1 MSDIAVLGLKIE
13 NGHVVATTAALDKM
27 TAAGGRAET
36 TTNRLSAAA
45 KSLGMTLAAY
55 LSFRALLSG
64 FNAIATAT
72 REAELAQ
79 VRLAGV
85 MRATGN
91 AAGYTAGQLDELA
104 TVMSRTTLF
113 DDESI
118 KNAAARLATFGNI
131 TGEVFGRTLALGADL
146 ATLLGEDITGATF
159 QLGKALEDPVRGLT
173 LLKRA
178 GMSFTAAEN
187 DMVKAAIAH
196 NDVRGAQA
204 VMLDSIQRRIG
215 GLAGGA
221 HTGLTGAMHDL
232 KLEWGNFL
240 ETLGQTPGIA
250 STVAN
255 AITTVADAIQGLM
268 LTLAPTRAMQEE
280 ALRAQYATANRT
292 LGLAAGQG
300 PMVGETQEGFLRR
313 MAVQAAA
320 VDDLARRIDAL
331 RGASVAEMRARG
343 AAAALAE
350 AQAHTLRAVTEGTAA
365 ETAEVGKLKDQL
377 KALHAE
383 KERSVALD
391 RAMLEAAGA
400 YVDRVVAGLNRQLE
414 MYDELARMT
423 DKNIAAL
430 KKYIS
435 MGKPA
440 SGGARVT
447 KDDLV
452 GALPTIGG
460 IDLASLLKSPKS
472 FGLELLSSGLG
483 KLADSL
489 FGGAEAARAAAAA
502 ERALI
507 ATRVSYLRTVE
518 STAAGLGFV
527 FDQIGNAKVGIQL
540 LATVH
545 AISGLDQELAQ
556 SAAQFTELRDRARE
570 MYSGTE
576 RLAFELER
584 IRSLEAAV
592 AARLRAEYALKQLEL
607 QQDYAVRAM
616 RAVGMDAEADA
627 AAFAQA
633 QQREM
638 AQAIRDGADAA
649 TQATLRQT
657 LLQEAI
663 RRTAEVAIAAA
674 RKEADAAAQRLASAQ
689 SALDATKATLSG
701 LQAYSASLRG
711 LTGSPASNLASSR
724 AAFEAL
730 AARARGG
737 DAEAVAGLQ
746 GAGTAFL
753 EQSRAYNASG
763 MGYQRDVASVQAV
776 VDEVA
781 ATYQATATAQESMVA
796 LLTEQNRIAA
806 ASLKALQDAEF
817 VRQHEAAEAYYAT
830 AYTTAQAANDPAG
843 MLAALAALRTL
854 GLAQIDRAVTDMLAL
869 QGTVGAAM
877 AGQVAQT
884 ILALEAQREATT
896 AAFDRTAV
904 AIVAGFP
911 VTDVSALYSNAMAAM
926 HQNDLIGALASQAG
940 IMGAGNA
947 MLGQM
952 LTQLMWIADPS
963 TRPASTSSAPIDP
976 GTGEPYGGA
985 WDPSQLN
992 APMAATATNTAAT
1005 VTRLETSNALLL
1017 AGFETLSND
1026 LAVLTAEV
1034 GKLTVA
1040 TRKTGEA
1047 LAVA

>member
-1 MSDIAVLGLKIE
+1 MTLTQGLNLLSHSSQEAERK
-13 NGHVVATTAALDKM
+13 HKALLDTLSISGPAM
-27 TAAGGRAET
+27 TATEKIRRLREEVEK
-36 TTNRLSAAA
+36 LSA
-45 KSLGMTLAAY
+45 S
-55 LSFRALLSG
+55 
-64 FNAIATAT
+64 
-72 REAELAQ
+72 
-79 VRLAGV
+79 V
-85 MRATGN
+85 MNPTGGN
-91 AAGYTAGQLDELA
+91 HWWRVLA
-104 TVMSRTTLF
+104 TVLANPRAMLTGGLRTGGGGLL
-113 DDESI
+113 D
-118 KNAAARLATFGNI
+118 NPAAAAAR
-131 TGEVFGRTLALGADL
+131 E
-146 ATLLGEDITGATF
+146 
-159 QLGKALEDPVRGLT
+159 
-173 LLKRA
+173 
-178 GMSFTAAEN
+178 
-187 DMVKAAIAH
+187 
-196 NDVRGAQA
+196 
-204 VMLDSIQRRIG
+204 
-215 GLAGGA
+215 
-221 HTGLTGAMHDL
+221 
-232 KLEWGNFL
+232 
-240 ETLGQTPGIA
+240 
-250 STVAN
+250 
-255 AITTVADAIQGLM
+255 
-268 LTLAPTRAMQEE
+268 
-280 ALRAQYATANRT
+280 
-292 LGLAAGQG
+292 
-300 PMVGETQEGFLRR
+300 
-313 MAVQAAA
+313 
-320 VDDLARRIDAL
+320 
-331 RGASVAEMRARG
+331 
-343 AAAALAE
+343 ALAE
-350 AQAHTLRAVTEGTAA
+350 AQRNDAANRREDAIDDAVRAA
-365 ETAEVGKLKDQL
+365 EREATRLLRVAEDFNRDEL
-377 KALHAE
+377 E
-383 KERSVALD
+383 IYR
-391 RAMLEAAGA
+391 RAMDARRNYAMRKNEEIIDAQRAESEAWFDEAQRSLQKLSDAGK
-400 YVDRVVAGLNRQLE
+400 
-414 MYDELARMT
+414 ELARKLDPYRKTT
-423 DKNIAAL
+423 DKT
-430 KKYIS
+430 
-435 MGKPA
+435 
-440 SGGARVT
+440 GAGDT
-447 KDDLV
+447 LAGDLA

-518 STAAGLGFV
+518 STAAGLGFA

-570 MYSGTE
+570 TYGGTE

-584 IRSLEAAV
+584 IGSLEEAV

-649 TQATLRQT
+649 TQATLAET
-657 LLQEAI
+657 LRQEAI
-663 RRTAEVAIAAA
+663 ARTAQVAIAAA
-674 RKEADAAAQRLASAQ
+674 QKEADAAAQRLASAQ

-830 AYTTAQAANDPAG
+830 AYTTAQAANDTAG

-940 IMGAGNA
+940 IIGAGNA

-963 TRPASTSSAPIDP
+963 TRPRIDIERPIDP

-1047 LAVA
+1047 LAVV